1 MKKNHAIRSLFGGD
15 EGEGAR
21 KFTVSFYTRTITYI
35 EYRTEKNEYQSL
47 MNIFEHFK
55 DIDSQCTQDTNQNK
69 LLLLIIDHFQCYY
82 HQCDHYNQR
91 SIERVVMNFFKKFY
105 IRV

>member
-1 MKKNHAIRSLFGGD
+1 
-15 EGEGAR
+15 
-21 KFTVSFYTRTITYI
+21 
-35 EYRTEKNEYQSL
+35 
-47 MNIFEHFK
+47 MNIFAHFK

-105 IRV
+105 TPE